1 MIPHA
6 SQVFLAVSL
15 YNEQE
20 ARLAGTG
27 HNYMTNSRDIP
38 IQRSTQYKA
47 TRGLIGPLLVLS
59 MLILAALACDIDQ
72 KLGSLSVGG
81 APRKFDAW
89 VGETHWA
96 EVSVKEGAKY
106 EVVIAHP
113 SNSTVEGDIMLR
125 DRSTGHIL
133 GGAEGVITSAGLTAD
148 FVGLTSGK
156 VDILFSFTDN
166 LDDCT
171 IRVLEIK

>member
-1 MIPHA
+1 M
-6 SQVFLAVSL
+6 SRGYGWLAVH
-15 YNEQE
+15 
-20 ARLAGTG
+20 R
-27 HNYMTNSRDIP
+27 YMIKSRDIP
-38 IQRSTQYKA
+38 IRRPTEYNA
-47 TRGLIGPLLVLS
+47 TRGLISPLAVLS
-59 MLILAALACDIDQ
+59 MLLLAALACDIDQ

-81 APRKFDAW
+81 APRKVDAW

-113 SNSTVEGDIMLR
+113 SNSTVEGDILLR
-125 DRSTGHIL
+125 DRSTGRTL
-133 GGAEGVITSAGLTAD
+133 GTAEGVITSAGLTAD
-148 FVGLTSGK
+148 FVAVTSGK
-156 VDILFSFTDN
+156 VDILFSFRGN